1 MNPKPDNEL
10 LSDSY
15 IDIIKGKLH
24 KLDDSILSEDV
35 DILCKYIVIR
45 FLKTSPEIAVVT
57 KEDVLK
63 RMEEF
68 ISEIWPFV
76 LTFVSVVNSSPLHP
90 SKSELFGGSA
100 EDSEA

>member
-24 KLDDSILSEDV
+24 KLDVGILCEDV

-45 FLKTSPEIAVVT
+45 FLKTSPEIAVAT
-57 KEDVLK
+57 KEGVLLK
-63 RMEEF
+63 LEEF
-68 ISEIWPFV
+68 ISEVWPFI
-76 LTFVSVVNSSPLHP
+76 LTFINVVNSSPLHP
-90 SKSELFGGSA
+90 SRSELFGGSV